1 MLNYELRMN
10 VIILD
15 GYVDEPT
22 CLGVPPYISPYV
34 RYAAGAALKTAKELC
49 LDLKLLYFTI
59 DQLRSGVG
67 FKEIIKADLLVVICG
82 TAVPGKYLGGTPASS
97 SELARLLSGVERPV
111 KVLGGPAAKFGF
123 GTGGGR
129 RAAAVPEGVFDIV
142 ATGDVE
148 FVISQLIAER
158 LSVERVAP
166 EEHRESVSQ
175 IRNFA
180 IYGAEIVRQHPN
192 FPHIIAELETYRG
205 CARSLVG
212 GCSFCV
218 EPNKGLPDFRPVED
232 VVDEVAALYKVG
244 VRHFRFGSQ
253 PCLFSYMAEGVGEL
267 EFPKPNSEA
276 LERLY
281 RGIRAVA
288 PKLRTLH
295 MDNANPG
302 TLAAYPEECRRIAK
316 IIVKYHTAGDV
327 VALGVESA
335 DPEVVRRNN
344 LKAMPEDCMK
354 AIELLNEV
362 GARRGEN
369 GLPELLPGVNFVF
382 GLLGETKKTY
392 ELNYEFLREVLERR
406 LLLRRINLRQVMIFP
421 TTRMAKVGDRIM
433 RRHKRLFR
441 SFKRRV
447 REEIDREMLK
457 RVVPRGVVL
466 RDVLTEMHEGKTTFG
481 RQLGTYPLLVGIPG
495 VYELRR
501 FLDVKV
507 VDYGFRSITAVPF
520 PLDVNTAP
528 KETLMALPGVGER
541 RAAAIERKRPFK
553 SVEDFVSAFDDKAVG
568 EKLREYVKVL

>member
-1 MLNYELRMN
+1 MN

-22 CLGVPPYISPYV
+22 CLGVPPYVSPYV
-34 RYAAGAALKTAKELC
+34 RYAAGAVLKTAKELS

-59 DQLRSGVG
+59 DQLRKGVG
-67 FKEIIKADLLVVICG
+67 FKEIVKADLLVVICG
-82 TAVPGKYLGGTPASS
+82 TAVPGKYLGGTPASA
-97 SELARLLSGVERPV
+97 SEIVKLLGGVERPV

-123 GTGGGR
+123 GTSGGR
-129 RAAAVPEGVFDIV
+129 RAVAVPEGVFDVV

-148 FVISQLIAER
+148 LVVSQLIAER
-158 LSVERVAP
+158 LGVERVTP
-166 EEHRESVSQ
+166 DERRENASQ
-175 IRNFA
+175 IRDFA

-192 FPHIIAELETYRG
+192 FPYVVAELETYRG

-218 EPNKGLPDFRPVED
+218 EPSKGLPDFRPVKD
-232 VVDEVAALYKVG
+232 VVDEVAALYKAG
-244 VRHFRFGSQ
+244 VRHFRLGSQ

-267 EFPKPNSEA
+267 EFPKPNPAA

-281 RGIRAVA
+281 KGIRAVA
-288 PKLRTLH
+288 PRLKTLH

-327 VALGVESA
+327 AALGVETA

-382 GLLGETKKTY
+382 GLLGETSRTY
-392 ELNYEFLREVLERR
+392 ELNYEFLRAVLERG

-421 TTRMAKVGDRIM
+421 TTRMAEVGDKIM
-433 RRHKRLFR
+433 RRHKHLFK

-447 REEIDREMLK
+447 REEIDREMLR

-466 RDVLTEMHEGKTTFG
+466 KDVLTELHEGKTTFG
-481 RQLGTYPLLVGIPG
+481 RQLGSYPILVGIPG
-495 VYELRR
+495 VYKLRR
-501 FLDVKV
+501 FFDVKV
-507 VDYGFRSITAVPF
+507 VDYGFRSITAVPY

-528 KETLMALPGVGER
+528 KETLMALPGIGER

-553 SVEDFVSAFDDKAVG
+553 SIDDFVSAFDDKAVG
-568 EKLREYVKVL
+568 EKLLEYVRVS

>member
-1 MLNYELRMN
+1 MN

-22 CLGVPPYISPYV
+22 CLGVPPYVSPYV
-34 RYAAGAALKTAKELC
+34 RYAAGAVLKTAKEHS

-59 DQLRSGVG
+59 DQLRGGVG
-67 FKEIIKADLLVVICG
+67 FKEIVKADLLVVICG
-82 TAVPGKYLGGTPASS
+82 TAVPGKYLGGTPASA
-97 SELARLLSGVERPV
+97 SEIVRLLGGVERPV

-123 GTGGGR
+123 GTSGGR
-129 RAAAVPEGVFDIV
+129 RAVAVPEGVFDIV

-148 FVISQLIAER
+148 LVVSQLIAER
-158 LSVERVAP
+158 LGVERVTP
-166 EEHRESVSQ
+166 DERRENASQ
-175 IRNFA
+175 IRDFA

-192 FPHIIAELETYRG
+192 FPYVVAELETYRG

-218 EPNKGLPDFRPVED
+218 EPSKGLPDFRPVKD
-232 VVDEVAALYKVG
+232 VVDEVAALYKAG
-244 VRHFRFGSQ
+244 VRHFRLGSQ

-267 EFPKPNSEA
+267 EFPKPNPAA

-281 RGIRAVA
+281 KGIRAVA
-288 PKLRTLH
+288 PRLKTLH

-302 TLAAYPEECRRIAK
+302 TLAAYPEECWRIAK

-327 VALGVESA
+327 AALGVETA

-382 GLLGETKKTY
+382 GLLGETSRTY
-392 ELNYEFLREVLERR
+392 ELNYEFLRAVLERG

-421 TTRMAKVGDRIM
+421 TTRMAEVGDKIM
-433 RRHKRLFR
+433 RRHKHLFK

-447 REEIDREMLK
+447 REEIDREMLR

-466 RDVLTEMHEGKTTFG
+466 KDVLTELHEGKTTFG
-481 RQLGTYPLLVGIPG
+481 RQLGSYPILVGIPG
-495 VYELRR
+495 VYKLRR
-501 FLDVKV
+501 FFDVKV
-507 VDYGFRSITAVPF
+507 VDHGFRSVTAVPY

-528 KETLMALPGVGER
+528 KETLMALPGIGER

-553 SVEDFVSAFDDKAVG
+553 SIDDFVSAFDDKAVG
-568 EKLREYVKVL
+568 EKLLEYVRVS

>member
-1 MLNYELRMN
+1 MN

-22 CLGVPPYISPYV
+22 CLGVPPYVSPYV
-34 RYAAGAALKTAKELC
+34 RYAAGAVLKTAKEHS

-59 DQLRSGVG
+59 DQLRNGVG
-67 FKEIIKADLLVVICG
+67 FKEIVKADLLVVICG
-82 TAVPGKYLGGTPASS
+82 TAVPGKYLGGTPASA
-97 SELARLLSGVERPV
+97 SEIVRLLGGVERPV

-123 GTGGGR
+123 GTAGGR
-129 RAAAVPEGVFDIV
+129 RAVAVPEGVFDIV

-148 FVISQLIAER
+148 LVVSQLIAER
-158 LSVERVAP
+158 LGVERVTP
-166 EEHRESVSQ
+166 DERRENASQ
-175 IRNFA
+175 IRDFA

-192 FPHIIAELETYRG
+192 FPYVVAELETYRG

-218 EPNKGLPDFRPVED
+218 EPSKGLPDFRPVKD
-232 VVDEVAALYKVG
+232 VVDEVAALYKAG
-244 VRHFRFGSQ
+244 VRHFRLGSQ

-267 EFPKPNSEA
+267 EFPKPNPAA

-281 RGIRAVA
+281 KGIRAVA
-288 PKLRTLH
+288 PRLKTLH

-327 VALGVESA
+327 AALGVETA

-382 GLLGETKKTY
+382 GLLGETSRTY
-392 ELNYEFLREVLERR
+392 ELNYEFLRAVLERG

-421 TTRMAKVGDRIM
+421 TTRMAEVGDKIM
-433 RRHKRLFR
+433 RRHKHLFK

-447 REEIDREMLK
+447 REEIDREML
-457 RVVPRGVVL
+457 RRIVPRGVVL
-466 RDVLTEMHEGKTTFG
+466 KDVLTELHEGKTTFG
-481 RQLGTYPLLVGIPG
+481 RQLGSYPILVGIPG
-495 VYELRR
+495 VYKLRR
-501 FLDVKV
+501 FFDVKV
-507 VDYGFRSITAVPF
+507 VDYGFRSVTAVPY

-528 KETLMALPGVGER
+528 KETLMALPGIGER

-553 SVEDFVSAFDDKAVG
+553 SIDDFVSAFDDKAVG
-568 EKLREYVKVL
+568 EKLLEYVRVS

>member
-1 MLNYELRMN
+1 MN

-22 CLGVPPYISPYV
+22 CLGVPPYVSPYV
-34 RYAAGAALKTAKELC
+34 RYAAGAVLKTAKEHS

-59 DQLRSGVG
+59 DQLRNGVG
-67 FKEIIKADLLVVICG
+67 FKEIVKADLLVVICG
-82 TAVPGKYLGGTPASS
+82 TAVPGKYLGGTPASA
-97 SELARLLSGVERPV
+97 SEIVRLLGGVERPV

-123 GTGGGR
+123 GTAGGR
-129 RAAAVPEGVFDIV
+129 RAVAVPEGVFDIV

-148 FVISQLIAER
+148 LVVSQLIAER
-158 LSVERVAP
+158 LGVERVTP
-166 EEHRESVSQ
+166 DERRENASQ
-175 IRNFA
+175 IRDFA

-192 FPHIIAELETYRG
+192 FPYVVAELETYRG

-218 EPNKGLPDFRPVED
+218 EPSKGLPDFRPVKD
-232 VVDEVAALYKVG
+232 VVDEVAALYKAG
-244 VRHFRFGSQ
+244 VRHFRLGSQ

-267 EFPKPNSEA
+267 EFPKPNPAA

-281 RGIRAVA
+281 KGIRAVA
-288 PKLRTLH
+288 PRLKTLH

-327 VALGVESA
+327 AALGVETA

-382 GLLGETKKTY
+382 GLLGETSRTY
-392 ELNYEFLREVLERR
+392 ELNYEFLRAVLERG

-421 TTRMAKVGDRIM
+421 TTRMAEVGDKIM
-433 RRHKRLFR
+433 RRHKHLFK

-447 REEIDREMLK
+447 REEIDREMLR

-466 RDVLTEMHEGKTTFG
+466 KDVLTELHEGKTTFG
-481 RQLGTYPLLVGIPG
+481 RQLGSYPILVGIPG
-495 VYELRR
+495 VYKLRR
-501 FLDVKV
+501 FFDVKV
-507 VDYGFRSITAVPF
+507 VDYGFRSITAVPY

-528 KETLMALPGVGER
+528 KETLMALPGIGER

-553 SVEDFVSAFDDKAVG
+553 SIDDFVSAFDDKAVG
-568 EKLREYVKVL
+568 EKLLEYVRVS